1 MSKPGLIPL
10 TVALCVAASSCTSS
24 SGPSSPSPLVYDGEW
39 NGTTS
44 QGRSITVTVSA
55 DQKVTSIT
63 VEYNFNGC
71 SGSKTFSNLSL
82 AIARSQPPPGNPQAP
97 GPFDNPGFGFGSG
110 APDGPDFTQVYGAF
124 TSSQTATGSVVFG
137 GYSGCGNGGAI
148 WTAGKR

>member
-1 MSKPGLIPL
+1 MSKPGLFFL
-10 TVALCVAASSCTSS
+10 TVALCGAASSCA
-24 SGPSSPSPLVYDGEW
+24 SGPSTPSPLVYDGAW

-44 QGRSITVTVSA
+44 QGRSITVIVSS

-82 AIARSQPPPGNPQAP
+82 TIAKSQPPPGNPQAP

-110 APDGPDFTQVYGAF
+110 APDGADFTQVSGAF

-137 GYSGCGNGGAI
+137 GYSGCGNGCAI
-148 WTAGKR
+148 WTATKR

>member
-1 MSKPGLIPL
+1 MSKPAVLFL
-10 TVALCVAASSCTSS
+10 TVALCVAASSCTS
-24 SGPSSPSPLVYDGEW
+24 GPSTPSPVVYDGVW

-44 QGRSITVTVSA
+44 QGRSITVIVSS
-55 DQKVTSIT
+55 DQKVTSIN

-82 AIARSQPPPGNPQAP
+82 TIAKSQPPPGNPQAP

-110 APDGPDFTQVYGAF
+110 APDGADFTQVSGAF

-148 WTAGKR
+148 WTATKR

>member
-1 MSKPGLIPL
+1 MSKPRLFFL

-24 SGPSSPSPLVYDGEW
+24 SGPSNPSPLVYDGEW

-44 QGRSITVTVSA
+44 HGRSMTVIVSP

-63 VEYNFNGC
+63 VEYTFNGC

-82 AIARSQPPPGNPQAP
+82 TIARSQPPPGNPQAP

-148 WTAGKR
+148 WTATKR